1 MADKALLAGINNY
14 KTIGDLRGCI
24 NDTQSIRTLLVETF
38 GFDPAAVRIL
48 TDKKVT
54 KAELRKQWRWL
65 ISGLQSGDRVIFHF
79 SGHGSYNVDQ
89 NGDEED
95 GVDELLCLY
104 GMDWDD
110 PETYLLDDE
119 LHNWTQEVPAGVQL
133 TVLLDSCHS
142 GTGTRMV
149 ERPGSSARGVSMQSA
164 TLVDLETSLRRL
176 PTTSKTAM
184 SSFNAVSKNLNRVL
198 PATTD
203 QLTEQSVVARFAQPP
218 EDVIRRI
225 NKHGRRS
232 TFSDAVGGSATAM
245 SASGS
250 LMNHLLWSGSQS
262 DQTSADAWI
271 DGDYHGAFSW
281 HFCDAVRS
289 AGEAP
294 RAEKV
299 IKALRKK
306 LKDAGFSQVPQLE
319 PEGFSGVLLK
329 APRGN
334 ETVSDQPSV
343 SSPPAEDI
351 ESDCGCAEKK
361 KKTDG
366 GPTADQ
372 WERIATSMELLVQQ
386 LSLGQRADVLR
397 DPEGTR
403 GLVYV
408 HGICLHDE
416 GYSLG
421 WWNSLAPH
429 LKATLKNQLSS
440 NRHEVLWSRHVTPT
454 DRALSMS
461 DSGMTR
467 SQEQERKAIQE
478 MLTVVLEERAAFE
491 VSASMREG
499 NRDASAMR
507 SAGGQQ
513 AGPEESI
520 SRAAFGIP
528 GIDCV
533 DDFSK
538 YLASDRVRAAV
549 IDEFVNVV
557 RPMLAAGQT
566 IDVISHSWGTVVAYE
581 ALRLLEGANLT
592 GTVANFFTVGSA
604 LAVSLIR
611 KRLRPGDGRKP
622 RMVDL
627 WINLDAKSDFV
638 GGSLRAVDL
647 AVDAE
652 FLDLAPVGCSGFG
665 WPVKLYTP
673 ACAHSSYFHGDN
685 HAVNRDIFAAFMQ
698 R

>member
-14 KTIGDLRGCI
+14 KTIGDLRGCV
-24 NDTQSIRTLLVETF
+24 NDTQSIQNLLVDSF
-38 GFDPAAVRIL
+38 NFAPNAVRIL

-65 ISGLQSGDRVIFHF
+65 ISELHAGDRIVFHF

-89 NGDEED
+89 NADEED

-119 LHNWTQEVPAGVQL
+119 LHTWTQEVPTGVQL

-149 ERPGSSARGVSMQSA
+149 ERPGSSNRGVSMQSA

-176 PTTSKTAM
+176 SITSKAAM
-184 SSFNAVSKNLNRVL
+184 SNFNAVSRSMSRVL

-218 EDVIRRI
+218 EEVIRRI
-225 NKHGRRS
+225 NKVGKRS
-232 TFSDAVGGSATAM
+232 TFSDAVSSPATAM
-245 SASGS
+245 ADRGPE
-250 LMNHLLWSGSQS
+250 MNHVLWSGSQS

-271 DGDYHGAFSW
+271 DGDYHGAFTW
-281 HFCDAVRS
+281 HFCDSVRA
-289 AGEAP
+289 AGATP
-294 RAEKV
+294 RVEKV
-299 IKALRKK
+299 IKSLRKK

-319 PEGFSGVLLK
+319 PEGISGILLK
-329 APRGN
+329 ASSGHDSADR
-334 ETVSDQPSV
+334 PSV
-343 SSPPAEDI
+343 STQPVEDT
-351 ESDCGCAEKK
+351 ESDCGCGETKK
-361 KKTDG
+361 MNG

-386 LSLGQRADVLR
+386 LSLGQRGDSLR
-397 DPEGTR
+397 DHQATR

-408 HGICLHDE
+408 HGICLHE
-416 GYSLG
+416 PGYSRD
-421 WWNSLAPH
+421 WWNSLSPH
-429 LKATLKNQLSS
+429 LPSALRNQLAS
-440 NRHEVLWSRHVTPT
+440 NRPEVLWSRHVTPT
-454 DRALSMS
+454 DRAVSMS
-461 DSGMTR
+461 EGMITR
-467 SQEQERKAIQE
+467 SEEQERKAIQE
-478 MLTVVLEERAAFE
+478 MLTIALEERASFE
-491 VSASMREG
+491 VSAAMRDS
-499 NRDASAMR
+499 NRDGVATTSR
-507 SAGGQQ
+507 GE
-513 AGPEESI
+513 AGPPESI

-538 YLASDRVRAAV
+538 YLASDRIRAAV
-549 IDEFVNVV
+549 IDEFVKVV
-557 RPMLAAGQT
+557 RPMLAAGQA

-581 ALRLLEGANLT
+581 ALRSLEAANLP

-611 KRLRPGDGRKP
+611 KRLRPNDGRKP
-622 RMVDL
+622 SMVKR

-673 ACAHSSYFHGDN
+673 ACAHSSYFHTDN